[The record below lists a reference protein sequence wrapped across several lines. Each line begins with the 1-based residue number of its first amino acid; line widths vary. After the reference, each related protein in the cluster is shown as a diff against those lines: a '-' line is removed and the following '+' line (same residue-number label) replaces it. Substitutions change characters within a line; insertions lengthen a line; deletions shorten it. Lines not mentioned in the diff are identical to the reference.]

1 MRIINF
7 AAERAR
13 RRPVETDAPTA
24 CHQDTRLT
32 DAQYEASVERVR
44 AMVTELVPLMGLSE
58 YTIRL
63 LPVSGPIDGDAVLS
77 IGSDWRYQFATI
89 TASIDLCAEESD
101 EELMYD
107 VLHEG
112 AHAHLE
118 LVRPEDPSDDHRNRE
133 ELAATKFGRTGLN
146 LYVAGCDKG
155 RAESAEEIAN
165 LQAEIADLKARLAT
179 DEDREEEA
187 A

>member
-1 MRIINF
+1 MRIINLV
-7 AAERAR
+7 AERAR
-13 RRPVETDAPTA
+13 RRVEAEVPTG
-24 CHQDTRLT
+24 CHQDNRLT
-32 DAQYEASVERVR
+32 DEQYEAQVERVR
-44 AMVTELVPLMGLSE
+44 ALVDELVPLMGLSE

-63 LPVSGPIDGDAVLS
+63 LPVSGPVNGDAVLS
-77 IGSDWRYQFATI
+77 IGADWRYQFATI
-89 TASIDLCAEESD
+89 TASIDLCAEETD

-112 AHAHLE
+112 AHAHLD
-118 LVRPEDPSDDHRNRE
+118 LVRPVEVNDDHRNRE
-133 ELAATKFGRTGLN
+133 ELAATKLGRTGLN

-165 LQAEIADLKARLAT
+165 LQAEIEDLQARLAAY
-179 DEDREEEA
+179 EDPKRGA